1 MIYVK
6 KKRKFKSSRSLLK
19 FWTKAGGICWLCG
32 LPVPLKEA
40 TRDHKV
46 PKSRGGSN
54 GLFNLGL
61 AHRACNQLRG
71 NDLAG
76 PDNERVLKKAHT
88 YIPRLS
94 TDERIQLQ
102 KADER

>member
-1 MIYVK
+1 MT
-6 KKRKFKSSRSLLK
+6 KKR
-19 FWTKAGGICWLCG
+19 TKKRRHHASYPLYRLWIRDRGVCWLCG
-32 LPVPLKEA
+32 QPVPLAEA

-54 GLFNLGL
+54 AFFNLAL

-76 PDNERVLKKAHT
+76 PMGGSLGGPT
-88 YIPRLS
+88 LS
-94 TDERIQLQ
+94 TDERIRLQ
-102 KADER
+102 KMDEA